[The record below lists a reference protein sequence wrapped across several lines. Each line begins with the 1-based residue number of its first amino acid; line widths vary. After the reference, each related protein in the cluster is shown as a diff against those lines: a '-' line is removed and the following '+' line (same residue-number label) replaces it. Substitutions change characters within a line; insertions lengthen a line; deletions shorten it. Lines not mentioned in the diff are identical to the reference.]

1 MYTVYQLNED
11 INMLNKLDTVIENA
25 MLKLELSVL
34 SEAAEDNPTKKEK
47 EKKERKKIS
56 EVARAAWDKFIKW
69 AKGILENL
77 SDQITYMIRVGSGK
91 NAKLNKTLTV
101 SKYVFEI
108 IPSDFDTILNDLK
121 TAEAPDLQLLKNAV
135 KVIKDRTITINAGEV
150 LNIKGIYTALKSTRR
165 ELSKLEKAIKRASDY
180 DLTVMNDIRSFYKD
194 LINDMRTVIINTDS
208 IKKSKNGSNE
218 DNESQNESFIPDDM
232 TKNEYIASIMLE
244 AAELLK
250 LDESAG
256 ANGAG
261 KRFYEEKIKATQNKI
276 NSLEKKAN
284 AYRRAGYGDKGPAK
298 EIDDLKRKIKEY
310 KKNMSKYDT
319 KKDYDSSIYDTKDRE
334 YVNGKRTAQLS
345 KYGQYDD
352 KFGYGR
358 EYSEAFNRGYFTR
371 KDKAEKN
378 ARINKRAS
386 LQEAIDLF
394 YDKALLCEDADEAEG
409 YIQKAEELQK
419 AIEDIPEETP
429 VKQDDYITDVVGGDD
444 EKPDLEEIKDL
455 CDNDPD
461 VIKLLTDDED
471 KSVTVDSDGETNTES
486 YDFYDLD
493 F

>member
-34 SEAAEDNPTKKEK
+34 SEAAEDNPVKK

-56 EVARAAWDKFIKW
+56 EVARAAWDKFIEW

-101 SKYVFEI
+101 SKYVFEM

-150 LNIKGIYTALKSTRR
+150 LNIKGIYTALKSTRK
-165 ELSKLEKAIKRASDY
+165 ELSKLEKAIKRAPDY

-218 DNESQNESFIPDDM
+218 DNESQNESFMPDDM
-232 TKNEYIASIMLE
+232 TRNEYIASIMLE

-256 ANGAG
+256 AHGAG

-276 NSLEKKAN
+276 KSLEKKAN
-284 AYRRAGYGDKGPAK
+284 AYRRAGYEDKGPAA
-298 EIDDLKRKIKEY
+298 EIDKLKNDIKKY
-310 KKNMSKYDT
+310 KNGM
-319 KKDYDSSIYDTKDRE
+319 SIYD
-334 YVNGKRTAQLS
+334 S
-345 KYGQYDD
+345 
-352 KFGYGR
+352 
-358 EYSEAFNRGYFTR
+358 
-371 KDKAEKN
+371 KDKNKIYPNKEWSAKASKLGNYDTGHSGYEYADAYHKN
-378 ARINKRAS
+378 DGVRKNKKKLHDRINKRAS

-486 YDFYDLD
+486 YNFYDLD

>member
-34 SEAAEDNPTKKEK
+34 SEAAEDNPAKKEK
-47 EKKERKKIS
+47 EKKERRKIS
-56 EVARAAWDKFIKW
+56 EVARAAWDKFIEW

-101 SKYVFEI
+101 SKYVFEM

-121 TAEAPDLQLLKNAV
+121 TAEAPDLQMLKNTV
-135 KVIKDRTITINAGEV
+135 KLIKDRTITINAGEV

-165 ELSKLEKAIKRASDY
+165 ELSKLEKAIKRAPDY

-218 DNESQNESFIPDDM
+218 DNESQNESFMPDDM
-232 TKNEYIASIMLE
+232 TRNEYIASIMLE

-276 NSLEKKAN
+276 NSLEKKAK
-284 AYRRAGYGDKGPAK
+284 AYRRAGYEDKGPAREVAK
-298 EIDDLKRKIKEY
+298 LKDDIEHY
-310 KKNMSKYDT
+310 KNIMDKYDT
-319 KKDYDSSIYDTKDRE
+319 KKCRYRNASARM
-334 YVNGKRTAQLS
+334 S
-345 KYGQYDD
+345 KSGFEYDD
-352 KFGYGR
+352 GLCNVDYAYTNAYHKNDGV
-358 EYSEAFNRGYFTR
+358 R
-371 KDKAEKN
+371 KNKKKIHD
-378 ARINKRAS
+378 RINKRAS

-486 YDFYDLD
+486 YNFYDLD